1 MVENAYIHIPFCRS
15 RCKYCSFT
23 SFVDL
28 GLKED
33 YLNSLSFEIENNYK
47 GERLKTLY
55 IGGGTPSILT
65 TNEVYKI
72 ISKFNFNRNPEIT
85 MEQNPDSVD
94 EEYLKNL
101 REIGINRV
109 SFGCQTFNDKILKI
123 IGRRHSSKMAIDA
136 LNWAKKAGFKNINF
150 DFIYGL
156 PNQTIDI
163 FTNDLKK
170 AVKLGVNHIS
180 LYGLKIDEGCYFY
193 DNIPKNIA
201 DNDTQADMYMSAIN
215 LLENLGFI
223 HYEISNFAK
232 EGFESKHNLN
242 YWNNNTY
249 YGFGC
254 SAHGYVDKIR
264 CSNSNSLK
272 TYIKNPTVKEFMH
285 EVSKQESLE
294 EEIFLGFRKMSGI
307 NIDEINRKYEINFNK
322 KYEKILKKYSDFI
335 TKTEL
340 GLKLNN
346 QGILISNI
354 ILSDFL
360 E

>member
-23 SFVDL
+23 SFTDL
-28 GLKED
+28 SLKED
-33 YLNSLSFEIENNYK
+33 YLNSLLLEIEYNYK
-47 GERLKTLY
+47 GEDLKTLY
-55 IGGGTPSILT
+55 IGGGTPSLLT
-65 TNEVYKI
+65 VNEVYNI
-72 ISKFNFNRNPEIT
+72 ISKFNFNKNSEIT
-85 MEQNPDSVD
+85 MESNPDSVD

-101 REIGINRV
+101 KGIGINRV
-109 SFGCQTFNDKILKI
+109 SFGCQTFNDEILKI
-123 IGRRHSSKMAIDA
+123 IGRRHTSKMALDA
-136 LNWAKKAGFKNINF
+136 LSWTKKAGFKNINF

-156 PNQTIDI
+156 PNQTIEI
-163 FTNDLKK
+163 FTDDLKK
-170 AVKLGVNHIS
+170 AVELGINHIS

-193 DNIPKNIA
+193 DNMPQNIA
-201 DNDTQADMYMSAIN
+201 DNDTQADMYVGAIN

-232 EGFESKHNLN
+232 EGFQSRHNLN

-254 SAHGYVDKIR
+254 SAHGYVEKIR
-264 CSNSNSLK
+264 YSNSNSLK
-272 TYIKNPTVKEFMH
+272 NYIKNPTVKEFTH
-285 EVSKQESLE
+285 EVSKQEGLE

-307 NIDEINRKYEINFNK
+307 NINEINKKYEINFNK

-340 GLKLNN
+340 GFKLNN